1 MTPWVHPD
9 SSDDLI
15 ELMIAVDEMMT
26 ANTAAQVALGQYC
39 PDVDPRSFDMSKLA
53 YFLELFA
60 RDAAFTS
67 ETIHGDRAV
76 VAVQV
81 AGRLP
86 LRNLE
91 FCRHEGRWVY
101 MPGEVNR
108 ELVQGIRDLA
118 KGLTRFAGAIATGA
132 RTPQQLNSEFRY
144 RVASRFDVFMP
155 EAVPTTAPSQRNV
168 AAASL
173 PS

>member
-26 ANTAAQVALGQYC
+26 ANTTAQVALGQYC
-39 PDVDPRSFDMSKLA
+39 PDVDPRPFDMSKLA

-67 ETIHGDRAV
+67 ETIHGDQAV

-101 MPGEVNR
+101 MPGGVDR